1 MPLEPRAAA
10 AVLELPFVTRSE
22 PLARHTTMRV
32 GGPAALWAE
41 PNSLEEAAD
50 LLQRVHRGGLP
61 LFVLGAGSNIVAS
74 DAGFD
79 GVVLHLGKGFETS
92 RVEGSLLTAGGAAY
106 LPKLTKFAL
115 DHQLGNLEW
124 ACGVPGSLGGS
135 LWGNAGARGFNGQ
148 DVEGRDCAADFAG
161 CLAFER
167 DGTLRELGQQDVSF
181 EYRKSSLGPL
191 IVVEASFRLKPIDSA
206 AVKRH
211 REAVRDLL
219 ERRRATQPAN
229 AASAG
234 CIWKNPSGCAGA
246 GAGALVEAAGLK
258 GLIHDGAQVST
269 VHGNFVINAGGA
281 TATAM
286 IELIERVESEVRQRT
301 GIQLEREARFVG
313 W

>member
-1 MPLEPRAAA
+1 MSLDLGAAA
-10 AVLELPFVTRSE
+10 AVLELPYVTRAES
-22 PLARHTTMRV
+22 LARHTTMRV
-32 GGPAALWAE
+32 GGPAAIWAQ
-41 PNSLEEAAD
+41 PDTIEEVAE
-50 LLQRVHRGGLP
+50 LLRRVHTAGLP
-61 LFVLGAGSNIVAS
+61 LFVLGVGSNLVVA
-74 DAGFD
+74 DTGFD

-92 RVEGSLLTAGGAAY
+92 RVEGPILTAGGAAY

-115 DHQLGNLEW
+115 DHHLGNLEW

-148 DVEGRDCAADFAG
+148 DVEGRDCAADFAN

-167 DGTLRELGQQDVSF
+167 DGTARRLGRGDVEF
-181 EYRKSSLGPL
+181 GYRRSNLGSL
-191 IVVEASFRLKPIDSA
+191 IVVEASFALKPLTPE

-234 CIWKNPSGCAGA
+234 CIWKNPAGCA

-258 GLIHDGAQVST
+258 GASHHGAEVST

-281 TATAM
+281 TARDLM
-286 IELIERVESEVRQRT
+286 ELIERVEHAVLEGT
-301 GIQLEREARFVG
+301 GIQLEREARFLG